1 MKYLLKETL
10 VEYLTRNDSF
20 DQYMVD
26 LKDTADEVLRR
37 QDEAIT
43 TEAIDLQAINKYV
56 YVKNHF
62 RRVGRKV
69 KIETIEAAELTL
81 DEFVDMFINEHP
93 ESREVYNKLVAMLIK

>member
-26 LKDTADEVLRR
+26 LKDTADEVLRC

-56 YVKNHF
+56 YVKNQF
-62 RRVGRKV
+62 RRIGRKI
-69 KIETIEAAELTL
+69 KIKTLEAAELTL

-93 ESREVYNKLVAMLIK
+93 ESREVYNQLVLMLI

>member
-69 KIETIEAAELTL
+69 KIETMEAAELTL

-93 ESREVYNKLVAMLIK
+93 ESREVYNQLVAMLK

>member
-1 MKYLLKETL
+1 MKYLLKDTL

-20 DQYMVD
+20 DQYMSD
-26 LKDTADEVLRR
+26 LREMADGVLSCR
-37 QDEAIT
+37 DEATT

-62 RRVGRKV
+62 MRVGSKIR
-69 KIETIEAAELTL
+69 IETIEAAELTL

-93 ESREVYNKLVAMLIK
+93 ESREAYNQLVSMLI

>member
-1 MKYLLKETL
+1 MKYLLKDTL

-26 LKDTADEVLRR
+26 LKDTADEVLRC

-56 YVKNHF
+56 YVKNQF
-62 RRVGRKV
+62 RRIGRKI
-69 KIETIEAAELTL
+69 KIETLEAAELTL

-93 ESREVYNKLVAMLIK
+93 ESREAYNRLVSMLI

>member
-20 DQYMVD
+20 DQYMSD
-26 LKDTADEVLRR
+26 LRDTADGVLSF
-37 QDEAIT
+37 QDEATT

-62 RRVGRKV
+62 MRVGREI
-69 KIETIEAAELTL
+69 KIETLEAAELTL
-81 DEFVDMFINEHP
+81 DEFVDTFINEHP
-93 ESREVYNKLVAMLIK
+93 ESREAYNQLVSMLI

>member
-93 ESREVYNKLVAMLIK
+93 ESREVYNQLVAMLI